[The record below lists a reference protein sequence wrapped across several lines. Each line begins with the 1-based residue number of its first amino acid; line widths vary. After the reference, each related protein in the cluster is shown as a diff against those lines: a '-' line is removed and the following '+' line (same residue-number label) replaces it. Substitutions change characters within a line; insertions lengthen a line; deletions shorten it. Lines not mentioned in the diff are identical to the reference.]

1 MTPPDTGHSKDIQT
15 TSGIAGDIRT
25 SLRHDSAHKHVAGTA
40 LYVDDIAT
48 PEADMFEFTVRRA
61 TVADVP
67 AIREARKGAFDVVN
81 TRSKAMFLEAQ
92 VRARIDMFTASAAR

>member
-1 MTPPDTGHSKDIQT
+1 MSDAGSPHGGEGRRSRNVEGSVPRDIFEVGSQP
-15 TSGIAGDIRT
+15 
-25 SLRHDSAHKHVAGTA
+25 
-40 LYVDDIAT
+40 AT
-48 PEADMFEFTVRRA
+48 PEQFVEELNQVGSTAFPF